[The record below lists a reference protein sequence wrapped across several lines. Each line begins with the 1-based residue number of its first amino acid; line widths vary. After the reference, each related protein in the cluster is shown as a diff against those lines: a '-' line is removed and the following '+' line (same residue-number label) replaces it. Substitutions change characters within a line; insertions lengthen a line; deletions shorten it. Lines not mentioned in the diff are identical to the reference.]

1 MIRLYYVEEPG
12 KYTHANGRS
21 LGIFKYESSA
31 KIYLE
36 QLNKIPS
43 NGKRTFV
50 INYYDEPVSNFP
62 ESSWV
67 WDTTEEEEN
76 KQLRGE

>member
-1 MIRLYYVEEPG
+1 MIRLWYVEEPG

-36 QLNKIPS
+36 QLNKIPG